1 MYLKAKAVICDTSAD
16 GRSPL
21 YPGDL
26 FEIDDATG
34 RNLILR
40 GAATEMPGP
49 AAQDAIPQRSAKG
62 TGENPSEGE
71 TARNGAE
78 NANNGQ
84 IAGHLDAEQLQ
95 EMSYTELKAL
105 AKDMGIEAGKIKSK
119 AGMIEAI
126 TAVEVYADDLEE
138 APPVFGA
145 QDVIEE

>member
-26 FEIDDATG
+26 FEIDDAIG
-34 RNLILR
+34 KNLILR

-49 AAQDAIPQRSAKG
+49 AAQDAIPQRSSKG

-78 NANNGQ
+78 NAENGTDLN
-84 IAGHLDAEQLQ
+84 A
-95 EMSYTELKAL
+95 MSYNDLKAL
-105 AKDMGIEAGKIKSK
+105 AKDLGIETGKIKSK
-119 AGMIEAI
+119 AGMIQAI
-126 TAVEVYADDLEE
+126 TAVQAEPTNDQ
-138 APPVFGA
+138 PPVFDV
-145 QDVIEE
+145 QDVVEE